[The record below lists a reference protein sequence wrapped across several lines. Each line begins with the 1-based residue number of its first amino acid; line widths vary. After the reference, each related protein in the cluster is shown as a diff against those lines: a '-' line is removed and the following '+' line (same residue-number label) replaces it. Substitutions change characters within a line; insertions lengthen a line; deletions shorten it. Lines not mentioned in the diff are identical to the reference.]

1 MTETAHLGKRKNA
14 LLQVQ
19 LYTPASIEL
28 YSRKYKVIL
37 PQVQSYGCASVI
49 FAGWLRQFGRCTQA
63 GGQRSGQRRKELKIS
78 LI

>member
-49 FAGWLRQFGRCTQA
+49 LQ
-63 GGQRSGQRRKELKIS
+63 GGCVNLGVVGKPRDCGTNING
-78 LI
+78 